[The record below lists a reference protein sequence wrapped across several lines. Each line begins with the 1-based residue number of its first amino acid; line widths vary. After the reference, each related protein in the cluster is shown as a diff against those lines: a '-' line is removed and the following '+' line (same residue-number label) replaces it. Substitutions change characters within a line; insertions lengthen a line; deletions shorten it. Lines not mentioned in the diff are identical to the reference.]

1 MEVLSY
7 SEGFY
12 NPRRR
17 HSRLGNV
24 SPDTYQ
30 KIHQKSLTH
39 IEVFGR

>member
-1 MEVLSY
+1 MELPSY

-12 NPRRR
+12 NPCRR

-30 KIHQKSLTH
+30 KIHQESLRH